1 MSVTVHRFPVVFG
14 FSAFLISEALFIEIH
29 SPITT
34 LEIICIMAL
43 TLEPIRGCPQHS
55 EGNGNIIIIGD
66 SQTSLLPIFFSW
78 EGGCL
83 YTG

>member
-1 MSVTVHRFPVVFG
+1 MLLKFFLKFFFSSLSMSVTVHRFPVVFG
-14 FSAFLISEALFIEIH
+14 FTAFLISEALFTEIH

-55 EGNGNIIIIGD
+55 GE
-66 SQTSLLPIFFSW
+66 
-78 EGGCL
+78 
-83 YTG
+83 TGT